1 MAVTKILAR
10 NGGLKVAI
18 EYVLNGDKTQ
28 EQILTAHLNCDPGH
42 AYQQMMDTKRELG
55 KLDGRQC
62 YHIIQSFVPG
72 EITPEL
78 ALEIATEFAR
88 EHLPGYQ
95 VVIGTHTDRQHIHN
109 HILFNSVNDE
119 TGEKYHC
126 SREAYYK
133 QIRSVSDRL
142 CREHGLSVIM
152 EGDGTKSMSYI
163 EWLRQSKGQPT
174 YRSML
179 EADLKV
185 AIEGANDIG
194 HFYMLMEDKGY
205 EVKHGNRLGF
215 RLRGQAH
222 FMYPER
228 KNPQYSEEGIRNFI
242 DGNLWEIEMGRKP
255 VITYREPYRP
265 YKKHPKY
272 KGFLALYVHYLYV
285 LGKIQKQQYPPRMTA
300 KMKKD
305 VMRFEQLR
313 EQFRFLRENNI
324 ETPAQMEQLQA
335 SLEEKLHAL
344 TKQRTILNVQK
355 KKQKKLFDALSDEH
369 ALAPA
374 KRLYEEGHAGM
385 EAEYAQYMAAVEF
398 LDSCGVP
405 RAVLEAQKTDCY
417 KKLADL
423 NREIRQIRKQMKMC
437 EEIRAE
443 TGTIDRQLQRLEPER
458 QRNKSRRQEWEI

>member
-10 NGGLKVAI
+10 NSGLKAAI

-42 AYQQMMDTKRELG
+42 EYQQMMDTKRELG
-55 KLDGRQC
+55 KLEGRQC
-62 YHIIQSFVPG
+62 YHIIQSFAPG
-72 EITPEL
+72 EITQDL
-78 ALEIATEFAR
+78 ALEIATEFAK

-95 VVIGTHTDRQHIHN
+95 VVIGTHTDRHHIHN

-126 SREAYYK
+126 SREDYYK
-133 QIRSVSDRL
+133 QIRAVSDRL

-152 EGDGTKSMSYI
+152 EGDSAKSMSYI

-179 EADLKV
+179 EADLNTV
-185 AIEGANDIG
+185 IEDANDIG
-194 HFYMLMEDKGY
+194 HFFMLMEDKGY
-205 EVKHGNRLGF
+205 EIKHGNRLGF
-215 RLRGQAH
+215 KLRGQEH

-228 KNPQYSEEGIRNFI
+228 KNSQYSEEGIRSFI

-255 VITYREPYRP
+255 VVTYREPYRSF
-265 YKKHPKY
+265 KKHPKY

-285 LGKIQKQQYPPRMTA
+285 LGKIKKQQYPPRMTPQ
-300 KMKKD
+300 MKQD
-305 VMRFEQLR
+305 VMRFEQLKER
-313 EQFRFLRENNI
+313 FRFLRENGI
-324 ETPAQMEQLQA
+324 ETPAEMEQLQA
-335 SLEEKLHAL
+335 SLEEKLQAL

-355 KKQKKLFDALSDEH
+355 KKQKKLFNALSEEQ

-385 EAEYAQYMAAVEF
+385 EAEYVQYRESVKC
-398 LDSCGVP
+398 LDSCDVP
-405 RAVLEAQKTDCY
+405 RDALAAQKADCY

-423 NREIRQIRKQMKMC
+423 NREIRQTRKQIKMC
-437 EEIRAE
+437 DEIQRE
-443 TGTIDRQLQRLEPER
+443 TSTIERQLQKLEPER
-458 QRNKSRRQEWEI
+458 NTRKHDRVR